1 VDPAI
6 ALSGLLVGA
15 LVGLTGVGGG
25 SLLTP
30 LLILFFD
37 VKPVTAVGTD
47 LLYGAITKTAGGYK
61 HYTQHTVDVPLAWW
75 MAIGSVPAA
84 ILGVLTLELLE
95 GSLGADFDDIL
106 LAAVAGAVL
115 FAGLAVLAR
124 AVFAGKLAKGERDSV
139 PLTRRHKVAA
149 ITVGAFV
156 GFVLGVTSVG
166 SGALI
171 GVALI
176 LAFRLTPRRIVGT
189 DVFHAAILLWGG
201 ALLLCSPAASH
212 LVSQNVDLALAANL
226 LIGSIPGIWI
236 GSHAS
241 VRLPVAAL
249 RAALATVLVAS
260 GVALSAKAGWA
271 PSLLSFAVCALPGVA
286 LATVLTRRQSR
297 SPATT
302 VRDPVSEQA

>member
-1 VDPAI
+1 VVDPAI
-6 ALSGLLVGA
+6 AVSGLLVGA

-61 HYTQHTVDVPLAWW
+61 HYTQHTVDVRLAWW
-75 MAIGSVPAA
+75 MAFGSVPAA
-84 ILGVLTLELLE
+84 IVGVVTLELLQ
-95 GSLGADFDDIL
+95 GSLGDSFDEAL

-115 FAGLAVLAR
+115 FAGFAVLAR
-124 AVFAGKLAKGERDSV
+124 AAFASKLKAGERDSV
-139 PLTRRHKVAA
+139 PLERRHKVAA
-149 ITVGAFV
+149 VVVGAFV

-176 LAFRLTPRRIVGT
+176 LAFRLAPHRIVGT
-189 DVFHAAILLWGG
+189 DVFHAAILLWAAAG
-201 ALLLCSPAASH
+201 AHLL
-212 LVSQNVDLALAANL
+212 SQNVDLGLAANL
-226 LIGSIPGIWI
+226 LLGSIPGVWL

-241 VRLPVAAL
+241 VRMPVAAL
-249 RAALATVLVAS
+249 RAVLATVLVAS
-260 GVALSAKAGWA
+260 GIALSAKAGWA

-286 LATVLTRRQSR
+286 LATSLTRRQSR
-297 SPATT
+297 APTAT

>member
-1 VDPAI
+1 V
-6 ALSGLLVGA
+6 LV
-15 LVGLTGVGGG
+15 
-25 SLLTP
+25 
-30 LLILFFD
+30 
-37 VKPVTAVGTD
+37 
-47 LLYGAITKTAGGYK
+47 
-61 HYTQHTVDVPLAWW
+61 
-75 MAIGSVPAA
+75 
-84 ILGVLTLELLE
+84 
-95 GSLGADFDDIL
+95 
-106 LAAVAGAVL
+106 
-115 FAGLAVLAR
+115 R
-124 AVFAGKLAKGERDSV
+124 AVFARKLAKGERDSV
-139 PLTRRHKVAA
+139 PLTRRHKTAA
-149 ITVGAFV
+149 IVVGAFV

-176 LAFRLTPRRIVGT
+176 LAFRLAPHRIVGT
-189 DVFHAAILLWGG
+189 DVFHAAILLW
-201 ALLLCSPAASH
+201 AAAAAH

-260 GVALSAKAGWA
+260 GLALSAKAGWA

-297 SPATT
+297 SSTTT
-302 VRDPVSEQA
+302 VREPVSDQA

>member
-6 ALSGLLVGA
+6 AVSGLLVGA

-61 HYTQHTVDVPLAWW
+61 HYTQKTVDVRLSWW
-75 MAIGSVPAA
+75 MAFGSVPAA
-84 ILGVLTLELLE
+84 IFGVLTLELLE
-95 GSLGADFDDIL
+95 GSLGDSFDDTL

-115 FAGLAVLAR
+115 FAGVAVLGR
-124 AVFAGKLAKGERDSV
+124 AAFASKLSSRERDTV
-139 PLTRRHKVAA
+139 PLDRRHKVAA
-149 ITVGAFV
+149 IAVGAFV
-156 GFVLGVTSVG
+156 GFVLGITSVG

-176 LAFRLTPRRIVGT
+176 LAFRLAPHRIVGT
-189 DVFHAAILLWGG
+189 DVFHAAILLWAAAG
-201 ALLLCSPAASH
+201 AH
-212 LVSQNVDLALAANL
+212 LVSQNVDLMLAANL

-241 VRLPVAAL
+241 VRLPVPAL
-249 RAALATVLVAS
+249 RAVLAAVLVAS
-260 GVALSAKAGWA
+260 GLALSAKAGWA

-286 LATVLTRRQSR
+286 LATLLTRRQSR
-297 SPATT
+297 APSTT

>member
-1 VDPAI
+1 MDPAI
-6 ALSGLLVGA
+6 AVSGLLVGA

-30 LLILFFD
+30 LLILMFD

-61 HYTQHTVDVPLAWW
+61 HYTQHTVDVRLAWW

-84 ILGVLTLELLE
+84 IVGVLALELLE
-95 GSLGADFDDIL
+95 GSLGDSFDDTL

-115 FAGLAVLAR
+115 FAGFAVLAR
-124 AVFAGKLAKGERDSV
+124 AAFASKLAAGERDSV
-139 PLTRRHKVAA
+139 PVSRRHKAAA
-149 ITVGAFV
+149 IVVGAFV
-156 GFVLGVTSVG
+156 GFVLGITSVG

-176 LAFRLTPRRIVGT
+176 LAFRLAPHRIVGT
-189 DVFHAAILLWGG
+189 DVFHAAILLWAAAG
-201 ALLLCSPAASH
+201 AH
-212 LVSQNVDLALAANL
+212 MISQNVDFVLAANL
-226 LIGSIPGIWI
+226 LLGSIPGVWI

-249 RAALATVLVAS
+249 RAVLATVLVAS

-297 SPATT
+297 SSGST

>member
-1 VDPAI
+1 MDPGI

-30 LLILFFD
+30 ILILFFD

-61 HYTQHTVDVPLAWW
+61 HYTQHTVDLWLAKW
-75 MAIGSVPAA
+75 MALGSVPAA
-84 ILGVLTLELLE
+84 IAGVLTLELLQS
-95 GSLGADFDDIL
+95 SLGDDFDDTL

-124 AVFAGKLAKGERDSV
+124 GLFASKLKAGERDSI
-139 PLTRRHKVAA
+139 PHARRHKVAA
-149 ITVGAFV
+149 VLVGAFV
-156 GFVLGVTSVG
+156 GLVLGVTSVG

-176 LAFRLTPRRIVGT
+176 LAFRLAPHRIVGT
-189 DVFHAAILLWGG
+189 DVFHAAILMW
-201 ALLLCSPAASH
+201 AAAAGH
-212 LVSQNVDLALAANL
+212 LISQNVDLELAANL
-226 LIGSIPGIWI
+226 LIGSIPGVWV
-236 GSHAS
+236 GSATS
-241 VRLPVAAL
+241 ARLPVAAL

-260 GVALSAKAGWA
+260 GIALSAKAGWG

-286 LATVLTRRQSR
+286 LATLLTRRQSR
-297 SPATT
+297 ALATT
-302 VRDPVSEQA
+302 VRDPVSDQA

>member
-1 VDPAI
+1 MDPAI

-30 LLILFFD
+30 LLILLFG

-61 HYTQHTVDVPLAWW
+61 HWRQHTVDVPLSWW
-75 MAIGSVPAA
+75 MAVGSVPAA
-84 ILGVLTLELLE
+84 IVGVLALELLQ
-95 GSLGADFDDIL
+95 GALGADFDDIL

-115 FAGLAVLAR
+115 FAGFAVLAR
-124 AVFAGKLAKGERDSV
+124 AAFASKLVKGERESI
-139 PLTRRHKVAA
+139 PLHRRHKVAA
-149 ITVGAFV
+149 VVVGAFV
-156 GFVLGVTSVG
+156 GLVLGITSVG

-176 LAFRLTPRRIVGT
+176 LAFRLAPHRIVGT
-189 DVFHAAILLWGG
+189 DVFHAAILLW
-201 ALLLCSPAASH
+201 AAAAAH
-212 LVSQNVDLALAANL
+212 LVSGNVDLMLAANL
-226 LIGSIPGIWI
+226 LIGSIPGIWA

-241 VRLPVAAL
+241 VRMPVAAL
-249 RAALATVLVAS
+249 RALLATVLVAS
-260 GVALSAKAGWA
+260 GLALSAKAGWG

-286 LATVLTRRQSR
+286 LATFLTRRQSR
-297 SPATT
+297 ASSTT
-302 VRDPVSEQA
+302 LRDPVSEQA

>member
-84 ILGVLTLELLE
+84 ILGVVTLELLE

-149 ITVGAFV
+149 IVVGAFV

-189 DVFHAAILLWGG
+189 DVFHAAILLW
-201 ALLLCSPAASH
+201 AAAAAH

>member
-1 VDPAI
+1 MDPAI
-6 ALSGLLVGA
+6 AVSGLLVGA

-61 HYTQHTVDVPLAWW
+61 HYRQHTVDVRLSWW
-75 MAIGSVPAA
+75 MAFGSVPAA
-84 ILGVLTLELLE
+84 IVGVLTLELLE
-95 GSLGADFDDIL
+95 GSLGDDFDDIL

-115 FAGLAVLAR
+115 FAGFAVLAR
-124 AVFAGKLAKGERDSV
+124 AAFASKLKSRERDTV
-139 PLTRRHKVAA
+139 PLDRRHKVAA
-149 ITVGAFV
+149 VAVGAFV
-156 GFVLGVTSVG
+156 GFVLGITSVG

-176 LAFRLTPRRIVGT
+176 LAFRLAPHRIVGT
-189 DVFHAAILLWGG
+189 DVFHAAILLWAAAG
-201 ALLLCSPAASH
+201 AH
-212 LVSQNVDLALAANL
+212 LVSQNVDFALAANL

-241 VRLPVAAL
+241 VRLPVPAL
-249 RAALATVLVAS
+249 RAVLATVLVAS
-260 GVALSAKAGWA
+260 GLALSAKAGWA

-286 LATVLTRRQSR
+286 LATLLTRRQSR
-297 SPATT
+297 APTST

>member
-6 ALSGLLVGA
+6 AVSGLLVGA

-61 HYTQHTVDVPLAWW
+61 HYKQGTVDVRLSWW
-75 MAIGSVPAA
+75 MAFGSVPAA
-84 ILGVLTLELLE
+84 IVGVLTLELLE
-95 GSLGADFDDIL
+95 GSLGDDFDDIL

-115 FAGLAVLAR
+115 FAGFAVLAR
-124 AVFAGKLAKGERDSV
+124 AAFASKLKSQERDTV
-139 PLTRRHKVAA
+139 PLDRRHKVAA
-149 ITVGAFV
+149 VAVGAFV
-156 GFVLGVTSVG
+156 GFVLGITSVG

-176 LAFRLTPRRIVGT
+176 LAFRLAPHRIVGT
-189 DVFHAAILLWGG
+189 DVFHAAILLW
-201 ALLLCSPAASH
+201 AAAAAH

-236 GSHAS
+236 GSHLS
-241 VRLPVAAL
+241 VRLPVPAL
-249 RAALATVLVAS
+249 RAMLATVLVAS
-260 GVALSAKAGWA
+260 GLALSAKAGWA

-297 SPATT
+297 APTST

>member
-6 ALSGLLVGA
+6 AVSGLLVGA

-30 LLILFFD
+30 LLILVFD

-61 HYTQHTVDVPLAWW
+61 HYTQHTVDVRLAWW

-84 ILGVLTLELLE
+84 IAGVLMLELLE
-95 GSLGADFDDIL
+95 GSLAHSFDDTL

-115 FAGLAVLAR
+115 FAGFAVLGR
-124 AVFAGKLAKGERDSV
+124 AVFASKLKTGERDSV
-139 PLTRRHKVAA
+139 PLDRRHKVAA
-149 ITVGAFV
+149 VAVGGFV
-156 GFVLGVTSVG
+156 GLVLGVTSVG

-176 LAFRLTPRRIVGT
+176 LAFRLAPHRIVGT
-189 DVFHAAILLWGG
+189 DVFHAAILLWAAAG
-201 ALLLCSPAASH
+201 AHSLFG
-212 LVSQNVDLALAANL
+212 NVDLSLAANL
-226 LIGSIPGIWI
+226 LVGSIPGVWI

-241 VRLPVAAL
+241 ARLPVAAL
-249 RAALATVLVAS
+249 RAVLATVLVAS

-297 SPATT
+297 SPTTT
-302 VRDPVSEQA
+302 VREPVSEQA

>member
-6 ALSGLLVGA
+6 AVSGLLVGA

-37 VKPVTAVGTD
+37 VKAVTAVGTD

-61 HYTQHTVDVPLAWW
+61 HFRQHTVDVRLAKW

-84 ILGVLTLELLE
+84 IVGVVTLELLQS
-95 GSLGADFDDIL
+95 SLGDSFDETL

-115 FAGLAVLAR
+115 FAGIAVLAR
-124 AVFAGKLAKGERDSV
+124 GAFASRLKAGERDSI
-139 PLTRRHKVAA
+139 PHARRHKVAA
-149 ITVGAFV
+149 VVVGAFV

-176 LAFRLTPRRIVGT
+176 LAFRLAPHRIVGT
-189 DVFHAAILLWGG
+189 DVFHAAILMW
-201 ALLLCSPAASH
+201 AAAAAH

-226 LIGSIPGIWI
+226 LIGSIPGVWF

-241 VRLPVAAL
+241 ARLPVAAL

-260 GVALSAKAGWA
+260 GLALSAKAGWG
-271 PSLLSFAVCALPGVA
+271 PSLLSFGVCALPGVA
-286 LATVLTRRQSR
+286 LATLLTRRQSR
-297 SPATT
+297 ASTAT
-302 VRDPVSEQA
+302 VRDPVSEKA

>member
-6 ALSGLLVGA
+6 AVSGVLVGA

-30 LLILFFD
+30 LLILLFG
-37 VKPVTAVGTD
+37 VNPVTAVGTD

-61 HYTQHTVDVPLAWW
+61 HYRQHTVDAPLAWW
-75 MAIGSVPAA
+75 MAIGSVPAS
-84 ILGVLTLELLE
+84 IVGVLTLELLQ
-95 GSLGADFDDIL
+95 GSLGDSFDDAL
-106 LAAVAGAVL
+106 VAAVAGAVL
-115 FAGLAVLAR
+115 FAGFAVLAR
-124 AVFAGKLAKGERDSV
+124 AAFASKLMAGERQSV
-139 PLTRRHKVAA
+139 PLDRRHKLAAVA
-149 ITVGAFV
+149 VGGFV

-176 LAFRLTPRRIVGT
+176 LAFRLAPRRIVGT
-189 DVFHAAILLWGG
+189 DVFHAAILLW
-201 ALLLCSPAASH
+201 AAAAAHSI
-212 LVSQNVDLALAANL
+212 SGNVDLVLAANL
-226 LIGSIPGIWI
+226 LLGSIPGVWV
-236 GSHAS
+236 GSHVSA
-241 VRLPVAAL
+241 RMPGGAL
-249 RAALATVLVAS
+249 RAMLATVLVAS

-302 VRDPVSEQA
+302 VREPVSEQA

>member
-6 ALSGLLVGA
+6 AVSGLLVGA

-61 HYTQHTVDVPLAWW
+61 HYTQHTVDVRLAWW
-75 MAIGSVPAA
+75 MALGSVPAA
-84 ILGVLTLELLE
+84 IVGVLTLELLQD
-95 GSLGADFDDIL
+95 SLGDSFDEAL

-115 FAGLAVLAR
+115 FAGFAVLAR
-124 AVFAGKLAKGERDSV
+124 VVFASKLKAGERHSV
-139 PLTRRHKVAA
+139 PLDPRHKVAA
-149 ITVGAFV
+149 VVVGAFV
-156 GFVLGVTSVG
+156 GLVLGVTSVG

-176 LAFRLTPRRIVGT
+176 LAFRLAPHRIVGT
-189 DVFHAAILLWGG
+189 DVFHAAILLWAAG
-201 ALLLCSPAASH
+201 AAH
-212 LVSQNVDLALAANL
+212 LISQNVDLVLAANL
-226 LIGSIPGIWI
+226 LLGSIPGVWI

-241 VRLPVAAL
+241 ARMPVAAL
-249 RAALATVLVAS
+249 RAVLATVLVAS
-260 GVALSAKAGWA
+260 GLALSAKAGWA
-271 PSLLSFAVCALPGVA
+271 PSLLSLAVCALPGVT
-286 LATVLTRRQSR
+286 LAVLLARRQSR
-297 SPATT
+297 ASTTT
-302 VRDPVSEQA
+302 VRDPVSEKA